1 MLNCQVLTKKITAN
15 KLKSLIVEN
24 ELKKL
29 KTFDSS
35 YFFGKTHFEEDGTQN
50 CLVFQPMNK
59 YFKVIADKNMFH
71 LGNLKDYLMKV
82 LSLQLHLII
91 VLLHY

>member
-1 MLNCQVLTKKITAN
+1 MLNCQVLTKKITVN

>member
-1 MLNCQVLTKKITAN
+1 MLNCQVLTKKTTAN

>member
-1 MLNCQVLTKKITAN
+1 MLNCQEKKKKITAN

-24 ELKKL
+24 KLKKL

>member
-1 MLNCQVLTKKITAN
+1 MLNCQVLTKKTTAN

-35 YFFGKTHFEEDGTQN
+35 YFFWQDPF
-50 CLVFQPMNK
+50 
-59 YFKVIADKNMFH
+59 
-71 LGNLKDYLMKV
+71 
-82 LSLQLHLII
+82 
-91 VLLHY
+91 